1 METLATFLSL
11 GDARDYIARNKLTD
25 AVIWFT
31 FLGSFEVLNPV
42 WEN

>member
-11 GDARDYIARNKLTD
+11 GDAQQYISRNQLTD
-25 AVIWFT
+25 AIIWFT
-31 FLGSFEVLNPV
+31 LFGSFEVLNPV

>member
-11 GDARDYIARNKLTD
+11 GDAQQYIARNKLTD
-25 AVIWFT
+25 AIIWYTLFST
-31 FLGSFEVLNPV
+31 YEVLNPV